1 MKKVICILLTF
12 VMILSQFVFISA
24 SAGSLDFENGFYLID
39 SADDL
44 YAFAELVNSG
54 NSSANAKLTRDIII
68 NENVLDSEGNL
79 NEGDFREWYPIAD
92 KNTYARINGAS
103 YDGIFDG
110 QNYTIYG
117 LYYSSVD
124 DYRTDSA
131 IALFGTVNNGIVR
144 NVNIKDSYIEGMYHI
159 GSVCGIINSGRV
171 IGCNSY
177 ATVKGSS
184 NVAGICAYG
193 DKEVVLISRCNFY
206 GKASAEGS
214 RVAGIG
220 ARLDFCTVEY
230 CNNYGTITG
239 YASNVAGVIA
249 GVGDY
254 DYVSLIKG
262 CTNYGDVISSAGTS
276 YIYTGGITSF
286 ATATTIEDCLNAG
299 TISATTSSFVHCG
312 GIAGYG
318 HGTFKNCL
326 SVGEIIIANANDR
339 NNIGGVFG
347 SATNNTKYQ
356 TSFENNY
363 FLTDIAD
370 YGVQKFGT
378 SSTIVSEEGTVEA
391 VSDSQLKDGTVCGF
405 LNINRTDSPWIQVI
419 GTDNHPVIE
428 IKPIYFVDAL
438 GGSIRVFDGGFRL
451 GFSFNDLQVADV
463 EEYGFIY
470 AYTQTDNLK
479 ISLVGTDGVKKKI
492 ADNRIDWGDYITY
505 NLVFTGM
512 PKSAYDTV
520 VSARAYVKVQGEY
533 YYSPVLQ
540 RSFNNV
546 ANSILADETVDR
558 STKDAINNLLK
569 EV

>member
-1 MKKVICILLTF
+1 MKKVTYILLVFIIMLSQLTF
-12 VMILSQFVFISA
+12 VSA
-24 SAGSLDFENGFYLID
+24 TAGSLDFENGYYLIND
-39 SADDL
+39 SDDL

-54 NSSANAKLTRDIII
+54 NSSANAKLTSDIII
-68 NENVLDSEGNL
+68 NENVLDSDGNL
-79 NEGDFREWYPIAD
+79 NNGTYKEWYPIAD
-92 KNTYARINGAS
+92 KNTYARINGVS

-110 QNYTIYG
+110 QNHTIYG

-131 IALFGTVNNGIVR
+131 IGLFGTINSGIVK
-144 NVNIKDSYIEGMYHI
+144 NLTIKDSYFEGMYHI
-159 GSVCGIINSGRV
+159 GSVCGIINSGSV

-206 GKASAEGS
+206 GNAFAEGS
-214 RVAGIG
+214 RVAGIS

-230 CNNYGTITG
+230 CNNYGEITG

-262 CTNYGDVISSAGTS
+262 CTNYGNVVSNHTS

-286 ATATTIEDCLNAG
+286 ATNTTIEDCLNVG
-299 TISATTSSFVHCG
+299 TLSATTGSFVYCG

-370 YGVQKFGT
+370 CGVQEFGT
-378 SSTIVSEEGTVEA
+378 SSTIISEKGTVEA
-391 VSDSQLKDGTVCGF
+391 VSELQLKDGTVWE
-405 LNINRTDSPWIQVI
+405 LLKNNRTDYPWVQVI
-419 GTDNHPVIE
+419 GTDNHPLIE
-428 IKPIYFVDAL
+428 IKPVYYVDAL

-451 GFSFNDLQVADV
+451 GFSFNDTQGVAV

-470 AYTQTDNLK
+470 AYNQTDDLN
-479 ISLVGTDGVKKKI
+479 ISLVGTDGVKKKV

-520 VSARAYVKVQGEY
+520 VSARAYVKVDGEY
-533 YYSPVLQ
+533 YYSSILQ

-546 ANSILADETVDR
+546 ANAILEDETVDQ

>member
-1 MKKVICILLTF
+1 MKKVIGLLLSFSIILAQFMF
-12 VMILSQFVFISA
+12 VSA
-24 SAGSLDFENGFYLID
+24 SAGSLSFENGFYLID

-44 YAFAELVNSG
+44 YAFADLVNNG
-54 NSSANAKLTRDIII
+54 ESSANAKLTRDIII
-68 NENVLDSEGNL
+68 NEDVLNSDGDL
-79 NEGDFREWYPIAD
+79 NEGTYREWYPIGD
-92 KNTYARINGAS
+92 KNTYARINGVS

-110 QNYTIYG
+110 QNYSIYG
-117 LYYSSVD
+117 LYYSSID
-124 DYRTDSA
+124 DYRNDSA
-131 IALFGTVNNGIVR
+131 IGLFGTVNKGVVR
-144 NVNIKDSYIEGMYHI
+144 NVNIKDSYIQGMYHI
-159 GSVCGIINSGRV
+159 GSVCAILNSGSI

-206 GKASAEGS
+206 GKASAEGA
-214 RVAGIG
+214 RVAGIS

-239 YASNVAGVIA
+239 TNSNVAGIIA

-262 CTNYGDVISSAGTS
+262 CSNYGNVYSNHTS

-286 ATATTIEDCLNAG
+286 ATNTTIEDCLNAG
-299 TISATTSSFVHCG
+299 RLSATTGSFVCCG

-318 HGTFKNCL
+318 FGTIKNCL
-326 SVGEIIIANANDR
+326 SVGEIKIANANDR

-363 FLTDIAD
+363 FLDYIAE
-370 YGVQKFGT
+370 YGVQEFGT
-378 SSTIVSEEGTVEA
+378 SSTIISEEGFVEA
-391 VSDSQLKDGTVCGF
+391 VSELQLKDGTVWGL
-405 LNINRTDSPWIQVI
+405 LNNNRTTSPWVQVI
-419 GTDNHPVIE
+419 GADNHPVIE

-451 GFSFNDLQVADV
+451 GFSFNDLQGAEVQ
-463 EEYGFIY
+463 EYGFVY
-470 AYTQTDNLK
+470 AYTQTDDLN

-533 YYSPVLQ
+533 YYSPILQ

-546 ANSILADETVDR
+546 ANAILEDSTVDQ

>member
-1 MKKVICILLTF
+1 MKKIICLLLVLTISLLQFMF
-12 VMILSQFVFISA
+12 VSA
-24 SAGSLDFENGFYLID
+24 SAGSLVFENGFYLID

-44 YAFAELVNSG
+44 YAFADLVNNG
-54 NSSANAKLTRDIII
+54 ESSANAKLTRDIIV
-68 NENVLDSEGNL
+68 NENVLNADGEL
-79 NEGDFREWYPIAD
+79 NEGAYREWYPVGD

-110 QNYTIYG
+110 QNYSIYG
-117 LYYSSVD
+117 LYYASTD
-124 DYRTDSA
+124 DYRTDSG
-131 IALFGTVNNGIVR
+131 IGLFGTVNSGTVR

-159 GSVCGIINSGRV
+159 GSVCSILNSGSI
-171 IGCNSY
+171 IGCNSF

-206 GKASAEGS
+206 GKASAQGA
-214 RVAGIG
+214 RVAGIS
-220 ARLDFCTVEY
+220 ARLDFCNIEY

-239 YASNVAGVIA
+239 SNSNVAGVIA

-254 DYVSLIKG
+254 DYVSTIKD
-262 CTNYGDVISSAGTS
+262 CSNYGNVYSNHTS

-286 ATATTIEDCLNAG
+286 ATNTTIEDCLNAG
-299 TISATTSSFVHCG
+299 TVSATTSSFVYCG

-318 HGTFKNCL
+318 FGTIKNCL
-326 SVGEIIIANANDR
+326 SVGELTITNANDR

-347 SATNNTKYQ
+347 SATNSTKYK
-356 TSFENNY
+356 TSFKNNY
-363 FLTDIAD
+363 FLTDIAE
-370 YGVQKFGT
+370 YGVKTFGT
-378 SSTIVSEEGTVEA
+378 SSAIASEGGIVEA
-391 VSDSQLKDGTVCGF
+391 VSGLQLKDGTVWA
-405 LNINRTDSPWIQVI
+405 LLDNNRTKSPWVQVI

-438 GGSIRVFDGGFRL
+438 GGSIRVFDGGFRF
-451 GFSFNDLQVADV
+451 GFSFNDLQGAQV

-470 AYTQTDNLK
+470 AYSQTDDLN

-533 YYSPVLQ
+533 YYSPILQ
-540 RSFNNV
+540 RSFNIV
-546 ANSILADETVDR
+546 ANAILADETVDQI
-558 STKDAINNLLK
+558 TKDAINNLLK